1 MPPSIT
7 LTPKLAA
14 EYEKL
19 FGSLEFTRG
28 PQTDR
33 QVDKLLA
40 SRARYEAVAQEFG
53 MPWVFVAVVH
63 MLEGECSF
71 RHHLH
76 NGDPLRARTVNVP
89 AGRPRTGRPPFT
101 WEASAD
107 DALRMKGLGNWRDWS
122 VAGMLWQLERYNGFG
137 YRQYHQSVKSPYLW
151 AGSQHYTRGKYVSDG
166 KWSGTAVSQQI
177 GAAVLLKRLI
187 ARGAWSFGK

>member
-1 MPPSIT
+1 MAKAILLDAP
-7 LTPKLAA
+7 LRD
-14 EYEKL
+14 EYERL
-19 FGSLEFTRG
+19 FRSVEITRRS
-28 PQTDR
+28 QVNR
-33 QVDKLLA
+33 QVDKLV
-40 SRARYEAVAQEFG
+40 SARGRYVPVADIFD
-53 MPWVFVAVVH
+53 MPWVFIAVVH
-63 MLEGECSF
+63 MLEGEGSF

-122 VAGMLWQLERYNGFG
+122 IAGSLWQLERYNGFG

-166 KWSGTAVSQQI
+166 KWSATAVSQQI
-177 GAAVLLKRLI
+177 GAAVLLKELEARRL
-187 ARGAWSFGK
+187 WTF